1 MENPFDVSDFLGF
14 VGFGV
19 GMWALTESD
28 NSYGG
33 GYQRDRFINTT
44 ADRPHENII
53 GQNERRADKNTFAY
67 GLRIREGH
75 TVGID
80 ANTDHHKHREPTV
93 PR

>member
-67 GLRIREGH
+67 GLRIGEGH
-75 TVGID
+75 TENQPSHVKAHMRI
-80 ANTDHHKHREPTV
+80 
-93 PR
+93 